1 MDCRK
6 RENNCQTLFL
16 NRPKFTSLDDCGMP
30 PSKILPSSFSRRA
43 VRRRGSYLE
52 MVNNLLDSTI
62 VKQEVQID
70 LNFIGIVH

>member
-16 NRPKFTSLDDCGMP
+16 NRPKFTSLDDC
-30 PSKILPSSFSRRA
+30 KILPSSFSRRA